1 MRETVKDRIIGVQA
15 SGGGKAT
22 RPPEAAG
29 RKGVWKGHPGNTG
42 AFKPGHDPRRHMNGP
57 IDGAKQKSIER
68 LATEH
73 AEQAVG
79 TILEIMG
86 DETSPAQT
94 RLAAAA
100 ELLNRGFGKSVDRS
114 VQVTL
119 DQNGDRPAKQ
129 LTRDELMARLSQ
141 KFEAEVSGN
150 VSNVIEHR
158 ADTSDSPHYMCEGSE
173 SEVVSGE

>member
-1 MRETVKDRIIGVQA
+1 MREAVKDAIIGIQGA
-15 SGGGKAT
+15 GDGKST

-29 RKGVWKGHPGNTG
+29 RKGVWKGHPNNAG

-57 IDGAKQKSIER
+57 LDGAKQKTIER
-68 LATEH
+68 MATEH
-73 AEQAVG
+73 AETAVG

-86 DETSPAQT
+86 DESSPAQT

-100 ELLNRGFGKSVDRS
+100 EMLNRGFGKSVDRS

-119 DQNGDRPAKQ
+119 DQHGNTPTKQ
-129 LTRDELMARLSQ
+129 LTRDEIMERLSQ
-141 KFEAEVSGN
+141 KFEAEVSAN

-158 ADTSDSPHYMCEGSE
+158 TDTSDTPHYTCDGPD
-173 SEVVSGE
+173 SEVISGD

>member
-1 MRETVKDRIIGVQA
+1 MRETVKTKIIDVQT
-15 SGGGKAT
+15 SGDGKTT

-29 RKGVWKGHPGNTG
+29 RKGVWKGHPNAG

-57 IDGAKQKSIER
+57 IDGAKQKTIER
-68 LATEH
+68 MATEH
-73 AEQAVG
+73 AEAAVG

-86 DETSPAQT
+86 DESSPAQT

-100 ELLNRGFGKSVDRS
+100 EMLNRGFGKSVDRS

-119 DQNGDRPAKQ
+119 DQHGNTPTKQ

-141 KFEAEVSGN
+141 KFEAEVSAN
-150 VSNVIEHR
+150 VSNVIEHSTD
-158 ADTSDSPHYMCEGSE
+158 ASDSPHYTCDGPD
-173 SEVVSGE
+173 SEVISGD